1 MMKKSDVFG
10 MLFVA
15 VVATFF
21 QFVTGYFFDS
31 VDTRGFI
38 SFDVLLLTGLLC
50 LPQKAYVR
58 KLPLL
63 ALLVVYAWLFR
74 NSGGILS
81 GILFAVLALVAS
93 VIPRNRLWCTIYALC
108 VSLFVI
114 VCDWY
119 NFFFST
125 FSMNLSDVWM
135 LASFYWWG
143 VIAFFA
149 VPALQ
154 LSLMVLFGRNLI
166 SAFGKISHKKL
177 YAFLIVVF
185 VLNAVN
191 GFLQQ
196 RQNVLEFTVKKMMW
210 NVFDSGVGSRN
221 VVLAEDV
228 KNAYPV
234 WDQKL
239 DYDKPTLMILVESWG
254 LHKNVDVNN
263 ALLSIFSGENVRFK
277 GILRRHSAYT
287 QGAEYEDLEKREKSP
302 LPLRLQQKGVKTF
315 FVHGYDG
322 DFYNRQND
330 YRSLGFDTLVFSK
343 DFATAGYEKCQYGFE
358 GACDASVARW
368 LDSLMSDKSP
378 KFIYWTTL
386 DSHPPYEGQKLSN
399 KSTLCDDLNLK
410 EMECVFTSRI
420 EGTLRLIDALAQK
433 HPEYQFVIRGDH
445 RPMVSVLQSNFSASY
460 YYEWVLMTV
469 LN

>member
-1 MMKKSDVFG
+1 MMKKNDVFG

-15 VVATFF
+15 VLATFF
-21 QFVTGYFFDS
+21 QFITGYFFDS
-31 VDTRGFI
+31 VDTRGFV
-38 SFDVLLLTGLLC
+38 SFDVLFLIGLLC
-50 LPQKAYVR
+50 LPQKSYIR

-63 ALLVVYAWLFR
+63 GLLVAYALLFR
-74 NSGGILS
+74 SSGGVPS
-81 GILFAVLALVAS
+81 GILFGVLALVAA
-93 VIPRNRLWCTIYALC
+93 VIPRDRLWCKVYALS

-125 FSMNLSDVWM
+125 FSMNLGDVWM

-149 VPALQ
+149 VPAFQ
-154 LSLMVLFGRNLI
+154 LCLMALFGRKLFPV
-166 SAFGKISHKKL
+166 FGTILHKNV
-177 YAFLIVVF
+177 YAFLVAVVA
-185 VLNAVN
+185 LNAVS

-287 QGAEYEDLEKREKSP
+287 QGAEYEDLEKREESP

-386 DSHPPYEGQKLSN
+386 DSHPPYEGQNLSN
-399 KSTLCDDLNLK
+399 KSALCDELNLK
-410 EMECVFTSRI
+410 EMECVFTTRI
-420 EGTLRLIDALAQK
+420 EGSLRLIETLAQK
-433 HPEYQFVIRGDH
+433 HPEYQFVVRGDH

-460 YYEWVLMTV
+460 YYEWVMMTV